1 MTSFKKPLI
10 AIATVVAL
18 ATSALVVAP
27 ANAAVNTTVT
37 VASATPATA
46 GTSEATAIAIPVP
59 VAGPVD
65 ATNSVR
71 ISLAGIT
78 AGARVTAV
86 ATNAI
91 LLTSLVGATN
101 ASGDA
106 RVVIETGTGTTADI
120 YVFTK
125 TTAVGSVAVTIGD
138 ATTTYYVKGIAGA
151 LKTIGL
157 SAPESA
163 PLGTTAKVNVLGADV
178 FGNAVTADVR
188 VILSVNGLVST
199 DVARTSNVYNVVV
212 PNTGS
217 VTVTVYTDTIA
228 QVSKTIVS
236 RDLFAEIDRLTAD
249 LANVRA
255 TAQATIADLK
265 AQLATSQAQTAKAVA
280 DAKVAFDA
288 VTAQAAAQKAAS
300 DKVLADLQASEIA
313 KYNALVAK
321 YNKLHPKKKIAL
333 RD

>member
-10 AIATVVAL
+10 AIATAVAL

-27 ANAAVNTTVT
+27 ANAAVNATVT
-37 VASATPATA
+37 VAAATPATA
-46 GTSEATAIAIPVP
+46 GNSADTAIAIPVP
-59 VAGPVD
+59 TAGTVD

-71 ISLAGIT
+71 LSFSGIT

-86 ATNAI
+86 ATNAVV
-91 LLTSLVGATN
+91 LTSLVGATS
-101 ASGDA
+101 ASGDVRA
-106 RVVIETGTGTTADI
+106 VIETGTGTTADI

-125 TTAVGSVAVTIGD
+125 STAVGSVAVTIGD

-151 LKTIGL
+151 LKTISL
-157 SAPESA
+157 VAPENA
-163 PLGTTAKVNVLGADV
+163 PLSSVAKVNVLGADV
-178 FGNAVTADVR
+178 FGNPVTADVR
-188 VILSVNGLVST
+188 VILNTNGLIST
-199 DVARTSNVYNVVV
+199 DVARTSNVYNVTV
-212 PNTGS
+212 PATGS
-217 VTVTVYTDTIA
+217 VTVSVYADGIA

-236 RDLFAEIDRLTAD
+236 RDLFAEIAKLSAD
-249 LANVRA
+249 LETVKAS
-255 TAQATIADLK
+255 AQATIADLK

-300 DKVLADLQASEIA
+300 DKTLADLQASEIA

-321 YNKLHPKKKIAL
+321 YNKLHPKKKIAP

>member
-10 AIATVVAL
+10 AIATAVVL
-18 ATSALVVAP
+18 ATTALVAVP
-27 ANAAVNTTVT
+27 AQAAVTATVT
-37 VASATPATA
+37 VATAAPATA

-65 ATNSVR
+65 LTNSVR
-71 ISLAGIT
+71 LSFAGIT
-78 AGARVTAV
+78 AGVRVTAV

-91 LLTSLVGATN
+91 LLTSLTGATN

-106 RVVIETGTGTTADI
+106 RVAIETGTGTTADI

-138 ATTTYYVKGIAGA
+138 TTTTYYVKGIAGA

-163 PLGTTAKVNVLGADV
+163 PLGTVAKVNVLGADA
-178 FGNAVTADVR
+178 FGNAVTADAR
-188 VILSVNGLVST
+188 VIVST
-199 DVARTSNVYNVVV
+199 NGIVTTDVTRTNGVYNVTV

-217 VTVTVYTDTIA
+217 VSVTVYTDTIA

-236 RDLFAEIDRLTAD
+236 RDLLAEIAAGNENIAKLNAQVTVLQAQ
-249 LANVRA
+249 LA
-255 TAQATIADLK
+255 TAQAALVAEKNAHTATVAKATAD
-265 AQLATSQAQTAKAVA
+265 AATAKAAA
-280 DAKVAFDA
+280 DATLAAQIAADNAAFNALAAKWNKKFPKSKVA
-288 VTAQAAAQKAAS
+288 
-300 DKVLADLQASEIA
+300 
-313 KYNALVAK
+313 
-321 YNKLHPKKKIAL
+321 L
-333 RD
+333 RK